1 MDKNGTSKGSSY
13 KFTQLFGYKGPN
25 EKILEED
32 IISAMKFDKSGKFLA
47 LGDKAGRIIIFECP
61 DSSKKKDEYDY
72 FSAFQ
77 SHTREFDPLRSMDI
91 EEEIKEIN
99 WLNPQGNYMKM
110 ATTNDRNI
118 KLWKIYE
125 KAEKRVVKSAG
136 KDLNMPKLQS
146 I

>member
-1 MDKNGTSKGSSY
+1 
-13 KFTQLFGYKGPN
+13 
-25 EKILEED
+25 
-32 IISAMKFDKSGKFLA
+32 
-47 LGDKAGRIIIFECP
+47 
-61 DSSKKKDEYDY
+61 
-72 FSAFQ
+72 
-77 SHTREFDPLRSMDI
+77 MDI